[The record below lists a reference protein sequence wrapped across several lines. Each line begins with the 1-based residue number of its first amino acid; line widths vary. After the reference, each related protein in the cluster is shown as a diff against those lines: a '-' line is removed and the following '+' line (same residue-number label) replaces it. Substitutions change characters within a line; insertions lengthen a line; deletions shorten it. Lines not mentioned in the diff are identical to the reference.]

1 MREKIKVPFFD
12 WRPNL
17 VAFFF
22 YTITRNMQIT
32 SHVIHESILRPT
44 QKGRDQR
51 WMPYQNP
58 DGSKTWLAVKWS
70 TERSMTSTCCSYRN
84 PTKTD
89 TLRRGLLGG
98 WDETMTKGNNSE
110 VFRNF
115 LWPDKSSITTPAK
128 TQTLACM
135 LRSNGLSNIL
145 LLKLHTVRSTPTWHH
160 RKTYTIFPLLK
171 TTKCMCK

>member
-1 MREKIKVPFFD
+1 MIEKIKVPFFD

-32 SHVIHESILRPT
+32 SHIIHESILRPT

-70 TERSMTSTCCSYRN
+70 TERSTTSTCCSYRN

-89 TLRRGLLGG
+89 MLRRGLLGR

-115 LWPDKSSITTPAK
+115 LWPDKSSIPPQQK
-128 TQTLACM
+128 PKPLLACSDLM
-135 LRSNGLSNIL
+135 AW
-145 LLKLHTVRSTPTWHH
+145 V
-160 RKTYTIFPLLK
+160 IF
-171 TTKCMCK
+171 CF

>member
-1 MREKIKVPFFD
+1 MITQDPLQKMMGKTIQWEKKLRSLSLTD
-12 WRPNL
+12 DQAWYL
-17 VAFFF
+17 SF

-32 SHVIHESILRPT
+32 SHIIHESILRPT

-58 DGSKTWLAVKWS
+58 DGSKTWLAVNWS
-70 TERSMTSTCCSYRN
+70 MERSMTSTCCSYRN

-89 TLRRGLLGG
+89 MLRRGLLGG

-115 LWPDKSSITTPAK
+115 LWPDKSSIPPQQK
-128 TQTLACM
+128 PKPLLACSDQM
-135 LRSNGLSNIL
+135 AW
-145 LLKLHTVRSTPTWHH
+145 V
-160 RKTYTIFPLLK
+160 IF
-171 TTKCMCK
+171 CF